1 MSGELI
7 LPHHHH
13 DIEEEQKIVDKMP
26 DETRIAAVAEA
37 MKQLGDPT
45 RLRIFW
51 LLCHTEECVIDIA
64 ALTGM
69 SSPAVSH
76 HLRIL
81 KSAGLLTSRREGK
94 EMYYRA
100 ADTKLVL
107 KLHHTIEDV
116 AEISCPDYT
125 IEDVAEISC
134 PD

>member
-1 MSGELI
+1 MDKTVN
-7 LPHHHH
+7 LPHEHHAADAQTH
-13 DIEEEQKIVDKMP
+13 IMEAMP
-26 DETRIAAVAEA
+26 DDEMIRAVSDALG
-37 MKQLGDPT
+37 QLGDPS

-51 LLCHTEECVIDIA
+51 LLCHTEECVADIA
-64 ALTGM
+64 AYVHM

-116 AEISCPDYT
+116 AEISCPD
-125 IEDVAEISC
+125 
-134 PD
+134 

>member
-64 ALTGM
+64 AGF
-69 SSPAVSH
+69 SNP
-76 HLRIL
+76 
-81 KSAGLLTSRREGK
+81 
-94 EMYYRA
+94 RA
-100 ADTKLVL
+100 F
-107 KLHHTIEDV
+107 
-116 AEISCPDYT
+116 
-125 IEDVAEISC
+125 
-134 PD
+134 

>member
-94 EMYYRA
+94 ECITGRPIQSWSSNS
-100 ADTKLVL
+100 
-107 KLHHTIEDV
+107 TI
-116 AEISCPDYT
+116 P
-125 IEDVAEISC
+125 
-134 PD
+134 